1 MVILFFIL
9 ALVSAGVSAAQNSG
23 SYTIRPV
30 IGSGSRGDG
39 GPATSALLDGPYG
52 LAQDAQ
58 GNVYISESNAGII
71 RKVGVNGIIQR
82 FAGSG
87 ILDDGL
93 EGQSALQTDLI
104 SPGSL
109 LVDSDGGL
117 IFADLVACRIRKVLT
132 NGMIQDVVGTG
143 RCAGSN
149 GGFPGG
155 GGGTISG
162 TNGPLQT
169 DIGAVGGITKD
180 ASGQLI
186 FSDVSE
192 NVVWRVDSDGIVRI
206 IAGIGAPGFSGDTYA
221 ATSAQLNSPRGVA
234 LDSEG
239 NIYIADSGNCRVR
252 QIDIS
257 DGEIN
262 TVAGNGTCSSASSVW
277 NGSSLGALNGLAY
290 DSSSNTILI
299 SSPGIG
305 RVVRMKVGSNG
316 LSTVAG
322 SGIPGVIDSAPPTQY
337 PLNQPSDVLILGSSV
352 LIADNTTFRVLQVQG
367 NAVTAFAGM
376 LPRLASYNSA
386 SSAPLLR
393 PSGLCY
399 RQDGSLLVMD
409 ADAGR
414 ILAFTSPN
422 QLATFAGEPYPT
434 GYSGGDG
441 GPAVLA
447 QLNQPRRMA
456 CANGNVY
463 LTQVGE
469 IRVIDS
475 QGTIQTQLSAVKVSN
490 VVSSLS
496 DPTGIVIDNAGRLV
510 FSEASLNRVIRV
522 DFNARTTTVIAG
534 TGTAGF
540 GGDGGAATSALLNS
554 PGDLAF
560 DSKGNLYIA
569 DRANGAIRQVSPSG
583 TIQTIA
589 GAYFGFSYSNISG
602 SPAISVSLGTIE
614 GMTIDANDQIY
625 LTETSRVS
633 VIKSDGNIYVIG
645 GYESQSNAGVV
656 SYVNGPMYGCD
667 GVTTDS
673 NGRVYVS
680 VGQVGQVMMAL
691 PAGDPGPPPA
701 ISFVESASA
710 FGALTSVAPGS
721 WIEIYG
727 ANLASTT
734 RGWASSDFSG
744 HQAPVDLSGTSVAV
758 AGQPAFVSYISPTQ
772 VNVQLPSTV
781 SAGSQ
786 SITVATAA
794 GTSTPYTIHVNST
807 EPGLFAPPVFSI
819 SGKQYAGALF
829 ADGST
834 YVLPSNAVAGV
845 TSRPA
850 NPGET
855 IVLYGVGFGNVTPSV
870 NAGTIVQQANTMAL
884 PVRVFFNQIPGTVTY
899 AGLVLD
905 EVGLYQFNVVVPSGL
920 QGGDVP
926 ITFTLGESP
935 GNQVLYT
942 AIAN

>member
-1 MVILFFIL
+1 MVTLFFTL
-9 ALVSAGVSAAQNSG
+9 ALVSAGVSAAQNGG

-71 RKVGVNGIIQR
+71 RKVGVNGIIER

-93 EGQSALQTDLI
+93 EGQAALETDLI

-117 IFADLVACRIRKVLT
+117 IFSDAGACRIRKVLT
-132 NGMIQDVVGTG
+132 NGTIQDLVGTG
-143 RCAGSN
+143 RCAGSSV
-149 GGFPGG
+149 GFP

-162 TNGPLQT
+162 IYPPLET
-169 DIGAVGGITKD
+169 TIGIVGGMIKD
-180 ASGQLI
+180 ASGRLI
-186 FSDVSE
+186 FSDVSQ
-192 NVVWRVDSDGIVRI
+192 NVVWRVDSDGIVRV
-206 IAGIGAPGFSGDTYA
+206 IAGTGSPGFGGDTYS
-221 ATSAQLNSPRGVA
+221 ATSAYLSSPHGVIV
-234 LDSEG
+234 DSDG

-252 QIDIS
+252 EIDIS
-257 DGEIN
+257 DGDID
-262 TVAGNGTCSSASSVW
+262 TVAGNSTCASVSSGW
-277 NGSSLGALNGLAY
+277 NSSSLGTLNGLAY
-290 DSSSNTILI
+290 DSSTNTILI

-305 RVVRMKVGSNG
+305 RVVRMNVGSQG
-316 LSTVAG
+316 LSTVVG
-322 SGIPGVIDSAPPTQY
+322 SGNPGVATSAPPLQY
-337 PLNQPSDVLILGSSV
+337 PLNQPGDILISGSTVLV
-352 LIADNTTFRVLQVQG
+352 ADNTAFRVLQVQG
-367 NAVTAFAGM
+367 NAVTAFAGIW
-376 LPRLASYNSA
+376 PQLASYGSA
-386 SSAPLLR
+386 SSAPMLR

-414 ILAFTSPN
+414 ILAFSSPN
-422 QLATFAGEPYPT
+422 QLAAIAGEESPM
-434 GYSGGDG
+434 GYSSGDG
-441 GPAVLA
+441 GPALTA

-456 CANGNVY
+456 CDSKGNVY
-463 LTQVGE
+463 ATESNE
-469 IRVIDS
+469 IRLIDS
-475 QGTIQTQLSAVKVSN
+475 QGMIQAEVTAVQVGDQ
-490 VVSSLS
+490 VSSLN
-496 DPTGIVIDNAGRLV
+496 DPTGIAIDAAGRLV
-510 FSEASLNRVIRV
+510 FSDAGLNQVFRI
-522 DFNARTTTVIAG
+522 DFNARTMTVIAG

-569 DRANGAIRQVSPSG
+569 DRANGAIRQVSPAG
-583 TIQTIA
+583 IIQTIA

-602 SPAISVSLGTIE
+602 SPAISVSLSTIE
-614 GMTIDANDQIY
+614 GMTIDAQDQIY
-625 LTETSRVS
+625 ITETSRLS
-633 VIKSDGNIYVIG
+633 VIKSDGNIYVVG
-645 GYESQSNAGVV
+645 GYQSQSNSGVV

-673 NGRVYVS
+673 KGRVYVS
-680 VGQVGQVMMAL
+680 VDQVGQVMMVL
-691 PAGDPGPPPA
+691 PPGDPGPPPVIGSA
-701 ISFVESASA
+701 ASASA
-710 FGALTSVAPGS
+710 FGAFTSVAPGS

-734 RGWASSDFSG
+734 RGWASSDFRG
-744 HQAPVDLSGTSVAV
+744 NQAPADLSGTTVAIE
-758 AGQPAFVSYISPTQ
+758 GHSAFVSYISPTQ
-772 VNVQLPSTV
+772 VNVQVPSGV
-781 SAGSQ
+781 SAGAQ
-786 SITVATAA
+786 SITVTTAA
-794 GTSTPYTIHVNST
+794 GTSASHTTDVNST
-807 EPGLFAPPVFSI
+807 EPGLFAPSVFQI
-819 SGKQYAGALF
+819 GGMQYVGALF

-834 YVLPSNAVAGV
+834 YVLPPNAVSGV

-855 IVLYGVGFGNVTPSV
+855 IILYGVGFGNVTPGV
-870 NAGTIVQQANTMAL
+870 NAGTIVQKANMLDL
-884 PVRVFFNQIPGTVTY
+884 PLQILFNQIPATVTY
-899 AGLVLD
+899 AGLALD

-920 QGGDVP
+920 QAGAVP
-926 ITFTLGESP
+926 ITFTLGGSP

-942 AIAN
+942 AVGN